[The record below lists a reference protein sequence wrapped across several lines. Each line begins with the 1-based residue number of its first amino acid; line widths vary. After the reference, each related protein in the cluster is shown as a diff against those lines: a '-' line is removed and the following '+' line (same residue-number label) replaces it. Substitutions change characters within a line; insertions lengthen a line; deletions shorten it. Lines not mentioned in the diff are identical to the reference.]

1 MRYSE
6 DERKVIG
13 AIASCIRRDEYSQ
26 MDSDYM
32 FDMEWSAI
40 LPDPVDQY
48 ERLSAALNSL
58 RKRNFDSYSRDT
70 TTLDGYIM
78 KARLNKAAGTVQL
91 LISADI
97 VLQLISN
104 YQDDLRA
111 DKAPAMTLEELKEL
125 VRMG

>member
-32 FDMEWSAI
+32 FDMDWSAI

-58 RKRNFDSYSRDT
+58 RKRNFDSYSRDM

-78 KARLNKAAGTVQL
+78 KARLNKAEGTVQL